1 MGLQVLDEQF
11 RAAHGHLR
19 LSVDLRENYA
29 LALLHFRESC
39 GRGPQALLRD
49 CIELV
54 VIRAK
59 ASELS
64 LSLDVIGDVSG
75 CGLGCGFNVV
85 VRRGEGR
92 MAYSYL
98 PSENEDPIC

>member
-1 MGLQVLDEQF
+1 MCVCVHYLLCCPVAPSQYHELKLVGHQTLDEQF

-19 LSVDLRENYA
+19 VCVDLRENYA
-29 LALLHFRESC
+29 LALIHFRESC

-54 VIRAK
+54 VTRAK
-59 ASELS
+59 GSELS

-75 CGLGCGFNVV
+75 CG
-85 VRRGEGR
+85 
-92 MAYSYL
+92 
-98 PSENEDPIC
+98 